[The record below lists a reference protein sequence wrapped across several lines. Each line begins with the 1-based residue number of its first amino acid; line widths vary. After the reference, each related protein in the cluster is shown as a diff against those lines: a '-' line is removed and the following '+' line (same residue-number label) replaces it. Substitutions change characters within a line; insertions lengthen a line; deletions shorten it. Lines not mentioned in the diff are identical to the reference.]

1 MWARRN
7 AGCALALALY
17 RAPAL
22 ARRARV
28 LRCLLQHHRH
38 PIHLFFQLSTGSSL
52 FPGLSA
58 TAISFLW
65 GHGTVPPVFLCDY
78 FCALQEAERAM
89 SGGENG
95 SARGER
101 SDGLLL
107 LCMQPLC
114 CNDGVAS
121 YCGLGFR
128 DEERK
133 SCFCVLTEIG

>member
-1 MWARRN
+1 MRDARWLLFCIGRQHSPAVRACSAVSCN
-7 AGCALALALY
+7 IIDIQSICFSSSLPVPVSFLAF
-17 RAPAL
+17 RP
-22 ARRARV
+22 
-28 LRCLLQHHRH
+28 Q
-38 PIHLFFQLSTGSSL
+38 PSLFFR
-52 FPGLSA
+52 
-58 TAISFLW
+58 

-114 CNDGVAS
+114 CNDGVPS